1 MIVHLLRHG
10 MTIANEKRLYYGS
23 TDLPLSEKGIEEL
36 KRLKSTLTLPVADYH
51 ATSGLQRA
59 KESLRI
65 LFDKTPRKMI
75 DELNEYDF
83 GNFEMK
89 SYEDLRNDP
98 AYIHWIAG
106 NDDTACPNGESKNQ
120 FTKRV
125 MRGFEIIKKINFESI
140 VVVCH
145 GGVIG
150 TLMEQWFPDQ
160 KKHYYEWIPEC
171 GRGFTVETFDG
182 SFSYR
187 RI

>member
-23 TDLPLSEKGIEEL
+23 TDLPLSEKGVTEL
-36 KRLKSTLTLPVADYH
+36 ERLKSTITLPIADCH
-51 ATSGLQRA
+51 ITSGLRRA

-65 LFDKTPRKMI
+65 LFDKTPQKTI
-75 DELNEYDF
+75 EELNEYDF
-83 GNFEMK
+83 GDFEMK
-89 SYEDLRNDP
+89 SHDELKDEP
-98 AYIHWIAG
+98 AYLHWIAG
-106 NDDTACPNGESKNQ
+106 NDDTPCPNGESKNR
-120 FTKRV
+120 FAKRV
-125 MRGFEIIKKINFESI
+125 MQGFEVIKKTQAENI

-150 TLMEQWFPDQ
+150 TLIEHLFPGQ
-160 KKHYYEWIPEC
+160 KEHYYEWVPEC
-171 GRGFTVETFDG
+171 GRGFSVEMDEE